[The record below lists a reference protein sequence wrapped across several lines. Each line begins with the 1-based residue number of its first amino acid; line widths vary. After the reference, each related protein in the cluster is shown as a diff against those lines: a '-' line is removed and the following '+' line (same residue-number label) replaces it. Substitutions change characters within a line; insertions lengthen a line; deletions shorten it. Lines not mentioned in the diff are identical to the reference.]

1 MATVAELIKKE
12 LGVEVLKVSEEE
24 KAKGKTSIGNLSME
38 QVLKIAKQKADELL
52 AKDIKAAVKIVLG
65 SIVSMP
71 LTVENKSAKE
81 ILKEIEEGKWDDL
94 FKEAMKV

>member
-24 KAKGKTSIGNLSME
+24 KAKGKTSVGNLSME
-38 QVLKIAKQKADELL
+38 QVLKIAKQKANELL
-52 AKDIKAAVKIVLG
+52 AKDIKAAVKTVLG
-65 SIVSMP
+65 SIVTMP

-94 FKEAMKV
+94 FKEVMKV